1 MSIING
7 KSIIIEGDKNLFS
20 TKAAFDR
27 LKRDLRE
34 DNKKKLSV
42 NDYFKQG
49 VSYDIIS
56 NSDTEMKIQLV
67 NIEKPSI
74 IDNNPILDSE
84 SKKKMLREKL
94 KTMRQNKLSFSQ
106 ITLNLK
112 NKVPSDVLEV
122 YIQLKKVHLKIPIPQ
137 PDVVLS
143 KPDEFKPIIYSMIQ
157 SFGMFKGKNNL
168 IVNYYRLLAKHLG
181 LPTYFVPPNPQIE
194 QSNNPSNEFIEM
206 LRKQRNDNELDE
218 IDDEM
223 SKIYDT
229 LGINID
235 DKNKPEE
242 IEEIDEEMSKI
253 YKSMCDKSKNE
264 TENKTK
270 NKLKNETEN
279 KTTDN
284 DDLDKEMCE
293 IYKSL
298 EVQINESSMI

>member
-20 TKAAFDR
+20 TKAAVDR

-34 DNKKKLSV
+34 DNKKKLGV

-49 VSYDIIS
+49 FSYNIIS

-67 NIEKPSI
+67 NIEKSII
-74 IDNNPILDSE
+74 IDNE

-94 KTMRQNKLSFSQ
+94 KTMKQNKLSFSQ
-106 ITLNLK
+106 ITQNLK
-112 NKVPSDVLEV
+112 NKVPSDVLEA
-122 YIQLKKVHLKIPIPQ
+122 YIQLKKVHLKIPIHQ
-137 PDVVLS
+137 PDDVLS
-143 KPDEFKPIIYSMIQ
+143 KPDEFKTVIYSMIQ

-181 LPTYFVPPNPQIE
+181 LPTSFVPPNPQIE
-194 QSNNPSNEFIEM
+194 QSNNPSNEFINM
-206 LRKQRNDNELDE
+206 LRKQRNDNDLIE
-218 IDDEM
+218 IDEEM

-242 IEEIDEEMSKI
+242 IDEEMSEI
-253 YKSMCDKSKNE
+253 YKSLCVKSEDK
-264 TENKTK
+264 TVDKTV
-270 NKLKNETEN
+270 
-279 KTTDN
+279 DN

-298 EVQINESSMI
+298 EVQINESDMSVKV